1 MRIVSAQ
8 AWALFFAS
16 IFSVSFS
23 FSSIRTSSIHR
34 LDNFE
39 DLLPVVQGGGEE
51 LVVFDIDYTLLL
63 ICDERVTPHF
73 FSDGFNRNIA
83 AGKSP
88 SEAIR
93 IQIQHFADICL
104 SAPVLLTDG
113 AIPAVWRTLL
123 QKGVRFLLLT
133 ARTPIPVLVEAT
145 FRQLDDV
152 GLADLV
158 REDAWMQGYCFPE
171 IGSDVQYEHGVL
183 FVGNQDKGKALKALL
198 DKIGYRPHHI
208 YFVDDTRENLQAV
221 GAMAEQTG
229 IVYDGFHFTKGLV
242 ALANGYAV
250 LHGELAC

>member
-8 AWALFFAS
+8 AWTLFFVS
-16 IFSVSFS
+16 IFFVSFS
-23 FSSIRTSSIHR
+23 FPSIRTSTIHR

-39 DLLPVVQGGGEE
+39 DLLSVVQGSGEE

-63 ICDERVTPHF
+63 ICDERVTSHF

-93 IQIQHFADICL
+93 IQIQYFADICL
-104 SAPVLLTDG
+104 SAPVILTDG
-113 AIPAVWRTLL
+113 AIPAVWRTLS

-133 ARTPIPVLVEAT
+133 ARSPISTLVEAT

-152 GLADLV
+152 GLAAYV
-158 REDAWMQGYCFPE
+158 REDLWMQGYCFSE
-171 IGSDVQYEHGVL
+171 IGSDVQYERGVL

-198 DKIGYRPHHI
+198 DKSGYHPQHI

-221 GAMAEQTG
+221 GAMAERAG
-229 IVYDGFHFTKGLV
+229 IAYDGFHFTKGLEM
-242 ALANGYAV
+242 LAKGYAV
-250 LHGELAC
+250 